1 VSNLAIGAAV
11 PSTPEPA
18 AWLALLVVLTLVGV
32 GVAHARRHR

>member
-1 VSNLAIGAAV
+1 MGSAV

-18 AWLALLVVLTLVGV
+18 AWLALLVVLALVAA